1 MNGKLILFAPCR
13 TPLRSPHPKEEE
25 EEGEAEVVAEAEVE
39 GAEGSACF
47 VQAGSTRGTLTAL
60 STTASL

>member
-25 EEGEAEVVAEAEVE
+25 EEGEAEVVAEVE
-39 GAEGSACF
+39 GAAGSACF
-47 VQAGSTRGTLTAL
+47 GQAGSTRGTLTAL